1 MERTLTR
8 LLGGLR
14 QHRRSLHLW
23 ALAAPIMAAAMLV
36 SAAVA
41 EQPVP
46 QDLEFKIVREGD
58 DIGHHRITFRKDAE
72 KLVVRSDL
80 KIEVKMLAFTA
91 YRYEQT
97 RSEVW
102 RDRKL
107 VALTSVANDDG
118 TFYDIKGQAGP
129 NGLRVTSR
137 GKSWTLPADSVPA
150 SYWNVSMV
158 TTRSSP
164 LIDAQSGTILDA
176 TVKKIGQER
185 IWAGGKEIVATHY
198 RLGTK
203 RPRDLWYDAQ
213 GRWVKM
219 RAEGRDGSVAEWEL
233 E

>member
-8 LLGGLR
+8 LLSRLR
-14 QHRRSLHLW
+14 QRRRSIHLW
-23 ALAAPIMAAAMLV
+23 ALAAPVVAAAML
-36 SAAVA
+36 AAAAAA

-46 QDLEFKIVREGD
+46 QDLDFKIVREGD

-107 VALTSVANDDG
+107 VALASVANDDG

-129 NGLRVTSR
+129 N
-137 GKSWTLPADSVPA
+137 
-150 SYWNVSMV
+150 
-158 TTRSSP
+158 
-164 LIDAQSGTILDA
+164 
-176 TVKKIGQER
+176 
-185 IWAGGKEIVATHY
+185 
-198 RLGTK
+198 
-203 RPRDLWYDAQ
+203 
-213 GRWVKM
+213 
-219 RAEGRDGSVAEWEL
+219 
-233 E
+233 

>member
-1 MERTLTR
+1 MKRYAVR
-8 LLGGLR
+8 CGLR
-14 QHRRSLHLW
+14 KYLYSIALW
-23 ALAAPIMAAAMLV
+23 ALAAFLVAAAMFV
-36 SAAVA
+36 PTANA
-41 EQPVP
+41 EQAVP
-46 QDLEFKIVREGD
+46 QDLEFKIVRDGD
-58 DIGHHRITFRKDAE
+58 DVGHHRITFRKDAE

-80 KIEVKMLAFTA
+80 KIEVKILAFTA

-102 RDRKL
+102 RDRQL
-107 VALTSVANDDG
+107 VALASVANDDG

-137 GKSWTLPADSVPA
+137 GKSWTLPIDSVPS

-158 TTRSSP
+158 TAKDHP

-176 TVKKIGQER
+176 TVNMIGQER
-185 IWAGGKEIVATHY
+185 IRAGGKEIVATHY
-198 RLGTK
+198 RLGTE
-203 RPRDLWYDAQ
+203 RPRDIWYDAQ

-219 RAEGRDGSVAEWEL
+219 RAKGSDGSVAEWVL

>member
-1 MERTLTR
+1 MERNLTG
-8 LLGGLR
+8 LLSGLR
-14 QHRRSLHLW
+14 QHRHSLHLW
-23 ALAAPIMAAAMLV
+23 ALAVPVMAAAMLG
-36 SAAVA
+36 AAAAA

-46 QDLEFKIVREGD
+46 QDLDFKIVREGD

-107 VALTSVANDDG
+107 VALTSVADDDG
-118 TFYDIKGQAGP
+118 TSYDIKGQASP

-137 GKSWTLPADSVPA
+137 GKSWTLPPDSVPA

-158 TTRSSP
+158 TARSSP

-185 IWAGGKEIVATHY
+185 IRAGGKEIVATHY

-219 RAEGRDGSVAEWEL
+219 RAKGSDGSVAEWVL

>member
-1 MERTLTR
+1 MERYATR
-8 LLGGLR
+8 LLSGLR
-14 QHRRSLHLW
+14 QHRHSIHIR
-23 ALAAPIMAAAMLV
+23 ALAALVVAAAMLMP
-36 SAAVA
+36 AAGA

-46 QDLEFKIVREGD
+46 QDLEFKIVRDGD
-58 DIGHHRITFRKDAE
+58 EVGHHRITFRKDAE
-72 KLVVRSDL
+72 KLVVRSNL

-102 RDRKL
+102 RDRQL
-107 VALTSVANDDG
+107 VALASVANDDG

-158 TTRSSP
+158 TAKGRP
-164 LIDAQSGTILDA
+164 LIDAQSGMILDA

-185 IWAGGKEIVATHY
+185 IRAGGKEIVATHY
-198 RLGTK
+198 RLGAK

-219 RAEGRDGSVAEWEL
+219 RAKGSDGSVAEWVL

>member
-1 MERTLTR
+1 MQRCAIHLQN
-8 LLGGLR
+8 GPI
-14 QHRRSLHLW
+14 QHQHTIHLW
-23 ALAAPIMAAAMLV
+23 ALVTLVVAATMFMPVAG
-36 SAAVA
+36 A

-46 QDLEFKIVREGD
+46 QDLEFKIVRDGD
-58 DIGHHRITFRKDAE
+58 DVGHHRITFRKDAE

-80 KIEVKMLAFTA
+80 KIEVKLLAFIV
-91 YRYEQT
+91 YHYEQT

-102 RDRKL
+102 RERKL
-107 VALTSVANDDG
+107 VALASVANDDG

-129 NGLRVTSR
+129 NGLRVTSH

-158 TTRSSP
+158 TAKGRP

-176 TVKKIGQER
+176 TVKKIGPER
-185 IWAGGKEIVATHY
+185 ITAGGREIVAMHY
-198 RLGTK
+198 RLGTE

-219 RAEGRDGSVAEWEL
+219 RAKGSDGSVAEWVL

>member
-80 KIEVKMLAFTA
+80 
-91 YRYEQT
+91 
-97 RSEVW
+97 
-102 RDRKL
+102 KL

-185 IWAGGKEIVATHY
+185 IWAGGKEVVATHY

-219 RAEGRDGSVAEWEL
+219 RAKGSDGSVAEWVL